1 MINGSII
8 IWLHILKKD
17 VFDSIN
23 NEVIMK
29 LEHIQLIIMLSSLM
43 QHHLCNIFN
52 KSNKSLEPTMPHRIG
67 LEWADGLGFTSYEQP

>member
-1 MINGSII
+1 
-8 IWLHILKKD
+8 
-17 VFDSIN
+17 
-23 NEVIMK
+23 MK
-29 LEHIQLIIMLSSLM
+29 LEHIQLIIMLASLM